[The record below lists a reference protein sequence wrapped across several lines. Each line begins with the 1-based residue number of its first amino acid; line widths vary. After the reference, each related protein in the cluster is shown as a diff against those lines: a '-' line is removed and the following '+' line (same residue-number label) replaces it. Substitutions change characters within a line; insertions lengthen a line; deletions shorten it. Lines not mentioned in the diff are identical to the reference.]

1 MQTLVINNSGD
12 VRPQVEAVKDPA
24 VKASTAV
31 EVKEAKAE
39 RTQAD
44 PHELAKLQTA
54 LAQHDI
60 SLKFSKDET
69 TNNIVVQM
77 IDGRTGEAIRQFP
90 TEVSLSLAANFM
102 KLQGVF
108 IDVEK

>member
-1 MQTLVINNSGD
+1 MQTVEVNSSID
-12 VRPQVEAVKDPA
+12 ARRPVEAVK
-24 VKASTAV
+24 VQKAQVPVA
-31 EVKEAKAE
+31 EAKIE
-39 RTQAD
+39 TKQVD
-44 PHELAKLQTA
+44 SHELAKLQKA

-60 SLKFSKDET
+60 SLKFSKDDA

-90 TEVSLSLAANFM
+90 TEVSLSLAANFI

-108 IDVEK
+108 LNVDK

>member
-1 MQTLVINNSGD
+1 MQVIPVSSSPEVG
-12 VRPQVEAVKDPA
+12 VQIEPVQS
-24 VKASTAV
+24 VKAVTKAV
-31 EVKEAKAE
+31 QAAEPEAKHVDSQE
-39 RTQAD
+39 I
-44 PHELAKLQTA
+44 AKLETA

-60 SLKFSKDET
+60 SLKFSQDET
-69 TNNIVVQM
+69 TNRVVVQM

-108 IDVEK
+108 LDEEK